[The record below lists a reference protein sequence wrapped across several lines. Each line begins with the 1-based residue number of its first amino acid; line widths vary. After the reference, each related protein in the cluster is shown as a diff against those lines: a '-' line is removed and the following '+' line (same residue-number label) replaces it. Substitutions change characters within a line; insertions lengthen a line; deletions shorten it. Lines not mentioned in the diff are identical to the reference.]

1 MVRQCAK
8 GSGRGVIEAQ
18 CPRTSSRKRVPLRAL
33 RITASLVTLT
43 VTMTLAGHGLAAE
56 GETPASEP
64 PQTAPA
70 RAQGSGLPVP
80 RFVSLKADEVNLRAG
95 PGRDYPTSWVYKR
108 AGLPLEVV
116 KEFDI
121 WREVRDSEGTQ
132 GWVIQSLLSGRRT
145 ALVQPW
151 DVKAGKATATATLRK
166 KNSQS
171 GAPVAKLEAGVI
183 ANVMTCDKEWCRVS
197 VDKYTGYIE
206 QKKLW
211 GVYEGEEVK

>member
-1 MVRQCAK
+1 MN
-8 GSGRGVIEAQ
+8 
-18 CPRTSSRKRVPLRAL
+18 AL
-33 RITASLVTLT
+33 RRAASLLALI
-43 VTMTLAGHGLAAE
+43 MTAAAAGPALAAGE
-56 GETPASEP
+56 GAPSESLPAAPAETP
-64 PQTAPA
+64 PA
-70 RAQGSGLPVP
+70 RAQASGLPVP

-116 KEFDI
+116 KEYDI

-151 DVKAGKATATATLRK
+151 DVKAGTATATATLRK
-166 KNSQS
+166 KSSQS
-171 GAPVAKLEAGVI
+171 AAPVATLEAGVI
-183 ANVMTCDKEWCRVS
+183 ANVISCDKEWCRVS